1 MTITR
6 RTFVQ
11 GLLALGASHMALA
24 ADTGPLPIRV
34 NIPGPGAL
42 PFLPIDPIPRLG
54 LDRKLGVD
62 LQIRYFASG
71 VQAAEDMLEGNA
83 HFAGFGFSVLP
94 KFAAK
99 GLDVAAIA
107 PLSGSHTPYAI
118 VARADLRGKV
128 RTLADLRGRSIGAS
142 VGSVNS
148 KTHMQML
155 TELLLRSAGVAPE
168 QVRWVGTA
176 QNLNGQ
182 VGALA
187 GGVVDAVFCEEPFIS
202 ALLRRKLGY
211 VLADMTDPKVAA
223 RVPGSGHLRASIVAS
238 RATLAQ
244 DPARAE
250 RMVQMTAQALAWIH
264 RQTPETIV
272 AQLPLA
278 DDQDRN
284 DYIAALRRSPRMHS
298 RDVRFSQ
305 RKLVATR
312 EFLAALGNGAQIID
326 PATLIDSRWGG
337 IRP

>member
-11 GLLALGASHMALA
+11 GLLALGASRMALA
-24 ADTGPLPIRV
+24 ADTGLLPIRL

-42 PFLPIDPIPRLG
+42 PFLPIDLIPRLG
-54 LDRKLGVD
+54 IDRQQGVD

-71 VQAAEDMLEGNA
+71 VQAAEDMIEGNA

-94 KFAAK
+94 KLAAK
-99 GLDVAAIA
+99 GLSLAAIA
-107 PLSGSHTPYAI
+107 PLSGRHTPYAI

-148 KTHMQML
+148 ETHMQML
-155 TELLLRSAGVAPE
+155 TELLLRSAGVTPE

-182 VGALA
+182 IGALA

-223 RVPGSGHLRASIVAS
+223 GVPGSGYLRASIVAS

-250 RMVQMTAQALAWIH
+250 RMVQMIAQALVWIH
-264 RQTPETIV
+264 RQPPEKIV
-272 AQLPLA
+272 AQLPLS
-278 DDQDRN
+278 DDQDRY
-284 DYIAALRRSPRMHS
+284 DHIAALRRSPRMHS

-305 RKLVATR
+305 RKLAATR
-312 EFLAALGNGAQIID
+312 EFLAALGNGAQVID
-326 PATLIDSRWGG
+326 PATLIDSRWAG